1 MKLASCL
8 VALSLATVS
17 LANPPAADGD
27 YTTLPPDPVELE
39 TTLSGLAAA
48 AATAMKALQAVALGL
63 ATRRGIAV

>member
-39 TTLSGLAAA
+39 TTLSGLA
-48 AATAMKALQAVALGL
+48 K
-63 ATRRGIAV
+63 